1 MPKRT
6 LRQHLLACRRA
17 LAEEARLAA
26 SLVIQQQVAARP
38 EFLEARTVAL
48 YASID
53 NEVETAV
60 LEAAALAAG
69 KTVVLPAVAG
79 QSLIFRQ
86 VDAAHSMECGAF
98 GICEPPSTAR
108 TVPAAAIDLFVIP
121 GVGFDLA
128 GRRLGYGKGYYD
140 RALHALEG
148 AGRLMGI
155 CYDFQLVA
163 EIVGEPHDVQMDL
176 VVTEQRVVC
185 PRSFS
190 IKKGVQ
196 L

>member
-1 MPKRT
+1 EV
-6 LRQHLLACRRA
+6 RR
-17 LAEEARLAA
+17 AA
-26 SLVIQQQVAARP
+26 SLVIQQQVMARP
-38 EFLEARTVAL
+38 EFQAARTVAL
-48 YASID
+48 YVSID
-53 NEVETAV
+53 GEVETAELV
-60 LEAAALAAG
+60 AAALAAG

-79 QSLIFRQ
+79 QSLVFRQ
-86 VDAAHSMECGAF
+86 VDATIGLVCGAF
-98 GICEPPSTAR
+98 GICEPPTEAWI
-108 TVPAAAIDLFVIP
+108 VPIANIDLFVIP

-140 RALHALEG
+140 RALHAFEG

-185 PRSFS
+185 PCSFS

-196 L
+196 Q